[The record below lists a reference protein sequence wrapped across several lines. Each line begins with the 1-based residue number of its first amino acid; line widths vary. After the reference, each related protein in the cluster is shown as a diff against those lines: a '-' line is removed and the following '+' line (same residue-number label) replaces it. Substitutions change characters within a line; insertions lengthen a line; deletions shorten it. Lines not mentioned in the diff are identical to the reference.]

1 MGFPLKNNYALFQAL
16 RRDTVLDPNARAPKE
31 LAQYDL
37 FAFVLHDPSEHS
49 EFHEALSEKFVDL
62 DSSISGQKLL
72 FFCLTDPPAEWL
84 KMASKRP
91 YLVTGWGTGKGEAEA
106 LSHPSATIHTRDQSL
121 STHTLARFL
130 EIPTDELPCI
140 YVTNNFYSPNGI
152 YFQTHPT
159 LLEEQM
165 RTLGQIAESH
175 GTDSQE
181 EIYQRIQDEV
191 PRSDIAPTPHSVTG
205 ASDPSL
211 NNLSAV
217 IAEAMSLL
225 VPHSHD
231 SEMIC
236 REIRAGL
243 QKRIDAVAQ
252 SGDEPLESTLEKLAL
267 AIQFRNR
274 PSKRQS
280 GLPSPGSGTGPSY
293 MPPGAFPH
301 AAMPSIAPLPSS
313 AKAAEPVDA
322 RRMAAAP
329 LPLVAAPSLQVA
341 IGSHLLDSESTKML
355 DTGNAVLSYL
365 QFEMGGDCDFSPAV
379 MQFAKV
385 FEREINLSLVQWMRA
400 CCGVSMPEYFNRVQP
415 GFAAQ
420 WNTLDFNRNGGNGKL
435 QLPTLGQSVRLYEAY
450 LESPNKNQIPL
461 SASAKT
467 AVANGRNSK
476 WDKLAR
482 IRNASSHT
490 ELASLGMA
498 EKVCSIFGEFSK
510 GNLFDDLCSLRGDL
524 NGATARFE

>member
-1 MGFPLKNNYALFQAL
+1 MGFPLKNNYALFRAL
-16 RRDTVLDPNARAPKE
+16 RRDTVRDPNVRAPIE
-31 LAQYDL
+31 LAPYNL

-106 LSHPSATIHTRDQSL
+106 LSHPSATINTRDQSL

-236 REIRAGL
+236 KEIRTGL

-252 SGDEPLESTLEKLAL
+252 SGGEPLESTLEKLAL
-267 AIQFRNR
+267 AIQFRDR
-274 PSKRQS
+274 PFER
-280 GLPSPGSGTGPSY
+280 GRLNPGSSTEVLDFAPCPD
-293 MPPGAFPH
+293 MPQLESGEIPC
-301 AAMPSIAPLPSS
+301 
-313 AKAAEPVDA
+313 E
-322 RRMAAAP
+322 
-329 LPLVAAPSLQVA
+329 AAPSMQVA
-341 IGSHLLDSESTKML
+341 IGSHLLDSESAMML
-355 DTGNAVLSYL
+355 KTGNKVFSVLL
-365 QFEMGGDCDFSPAV
+365 EEGDCDFSPAV
-379 MQFAKV
+379 LQFAKV

-400 CCGVSMPEYFNRVQP
+400 CCGVTIPKFFNRVQP
-415 GFAAQ
+415 EIVARWG
-420 WNTLDFNRNGGNGKL
+420 TLDFNRKQSNGKL
-435 QLPTLGQSVRLYEAY
+435 LLPTLGQSVRLYEAY
-450 LESPNKNQIPL
+450 LESPNEGQVPL
-461 SASAKT
+461 SPSAKS
-467 AVANGRNSK
+467 AVSKGNSSNWK
-476 WDKLAR
+476 KLAR
-482 IRNASSHT
+482 IRNDSSHA
-490 ELASLGMA
+490 ELASLRMA

-510 GNLFDDLCSLRGDL
+510 GNLFDDLCKLRGKL
-524 NGATARFE
+524 NGDAARSK

>member
-16 RRDTVLDPNARAPKE
+16 RRDTVLDPDAFFPPFRTTLAP
-31 LAQYDL
+31 YNL

-91 YLVTGWGTGKGEAEA
+91 YLVDGWGTGRGEAEA
-106 LSHPSATIHTRDQSL
+106 LSNPNATINTRDQSL

-175 GTDSQE
+175 GTNPQE

-211 NNLSAV
+211 NNLGAV

-225 VPHSHD
+225 VPYSSR
-231 SEMIC
+231 SERIC
-236 REIRAGL
+236 REIRTGL

-267 AIQFRNR
+267 AIQFHIDRR
-274 PSKRQS
+274 ARHRAA
-280 GLPSPGSGTGPSY
+280 Y

-313 AKAAEPVDA
+313 AKAAEPVEA

-420 WNTLDFNRNGGNGKL
+420 WETLDFNRNGGNGKL

-524 NGATARFE
+524 NGAAARSE

>member
-16 RRDTVLDPNARAPKE
+16 RRDTVLDPNVRAPKE
-31 LAQYDL
+31 LAPYNL

-91 YLVTGWGTGKGEAEA
+91 YLVTGWRTGEGEAEA
-106 LSHPSATIHTRDQSL
+106 LSHPSATINTRDQSL

-175 GTDSQE
+175 GTNPQE

-225 VPHSHD
+225 VPHSYD

-236 REIRAGL
+236 REIRTGL
-243 QKRIDAVAQ
+243 QNRIDAVAQ
-252 SGDEPLESTLEKLAL
+252 SGVEPLESTLEKLAL
-267 AIQFRNR
+267 AIQFRDR
-274 PSKRQS
+274 LSERQS

-301 AAMPSIAPLPSS
+301 AAMPS
-313 AKAAEPVDA
+313 
-322 RRMAAAP
+322 
-329 LPLVAAPSLQVA
+329 SL
-341 IGSHLLDSESTKML
+341 
-355 DTGNAVLSYL
+355 
-365 QFEMGGDCDFSPAV
+365 
-379 MQFAKV
+379 
-385 FEREINLSLVQWMRA
+385 
-400 CCGVSMPEYFNRVQP
+400 
-415 GFAAQ
+415 
-420 WNTLDFNRNGGNGKL
+420 
-435 QLPTLGQSVRLYEAY
+435 
-450 LESPNKNQIPL
+450 
-461 SASAKT
+461 
-467 AVANGRNSK
+467 
-476 WDKLAR
+476 
-482 IRNASSHT
+482 
-490 ELASLGMA
+490 
-498 EKVCSIFGEFSK
+498 
-510 GNLFDDLCSLRGDL
+510 
-524 NGATARFE
+524 